1 MFYSETLLS
10 KTGPLAR
17 VWLSANL
24 ERKLSKTHILQSSI
38 ESSVN
43 AIVDQG
49 QAPMALRLSGQLLLG
64 VVRIYSRKAR
74 YLLDDCN
81 EALLK
86 IKMAFRPGN
95 VDLPANLHMANPAT
109 LTVMD
114 KISDP
119 ILPELDPSLL
129 DFRPMDVDFG
139 SKKDDPLNWTS
150 QLLSDPISIELGRN
164 QPEQRADFEESDMDI
179 DIELDVD
186 DEPSI
191 ERGRNAPPP
200 RPMEDDLFG
209 GGSKFLGQEG
219 LPQDFADEDP
229 TRRSSAVP
237 SLEPDEPLAFA
248 NEHILQDDDEV
259 FALPVDDTT
268 APLSAVPDH
277 GLERDSHSPLS
288 SVRSS
293 VERTFDAF
301 RQEEETEEPPVH
313 QPHKAKKRKVIQAD
327 GQTMMS
333 HAQFKELQADRSAI
347 LKPAS
352 FLPRDPLLLHL
363 TRMQQSGGFVSS
375 IMGDGRT
382 SGWAPELKGIL
393 SVEVV
398 RKSGQLKRKR
408 DSGVGDLEE
417 DGQPDNQ
424 NIQLEIPE
432 ADAFPTANEGVGTC
446 DDSEVRER
454 SEIPHFPADYGV
466 PAPVVNDE
474 EGIVG
479 REDAE
484 EDVTSPIRDNF
495 DDTTAPLLYP
505 IEQGAVSLGT
515 QHAVHLLR
523 QRFGAAEDGSQPPAS
538 AKKSTILFQ
547 DMLPERTTSKADAT
561 KMFFEVLVLATKDA
575 VKVEQSEQELG
586 GPMRV
591 RGKRGLWGAWAE
603 NQAGGEIEE
612 QETDTPDRTMV

>member
-1 MFYSETLLS
+1 M
-10 KTGPLAR
+10 
-17 VWLSANL
+17 
-24 ERKLSKTHILQSSI
+24 
-38 ESSVN
+38 
-43 AIVDQG
+43 
-49 QAPMALRLSGQLLLG
+49 
-64 VVRIYSRKAR
+64 
-74 YLLDDCN
+74 
-81 EALLK
+81 
-86 IKMAFRPGN
+86 
-95 VDLPANLHMANPAT
+95 DLPANLHMANPAT

-139 SKKDDPLNWTS
+139 NKKDDPLNWTS

-164 QPEQRADFEESDMDI
+164 QPEQRPDFEESDMDI

-200 RPMEDDLFG
+200 RPIEDDLFG

-219 LPQDFADEDP
+219 LRQDFGDEDP

-248 NEHILQDDDEV
+248 NENILQDDDEV

-268 APLSAVPDH
+268 TPLGAVPDH
-277 GLERDSHSPLS
+277 GLERDSYSPLS

-301 RQEEETEEPPVH
+301 HQEEEAEEPSVH

-327 GQTMMS
+327 EHTMLS
-333 HAQFKELQADRSAI
+333 LAQVKGLQADRSAI

-375 IMGDGRT
+375 ILGDGRT

-424 NIQLEIPE
+424 DIQLEIPK
-432 ADAFPTANEGVGTC
+432 ADAFPAADEGVEMG

-454 SEIPHFPADYGV
+454 SEIPHCPADYGV

-484 EDVTSPIRDNF
+484 DVMSPIRDNF

-523 QRFGAAEDGSQPPAS
+523 KRFGAADDGSQPPAS

-586 GPMRV
+586 GPMRI

-612 QETDTPDRTMV
+612 QEADTPDQTMV